1 MPNQLKPLTNV
12 EIAGAKPRSTDYELR
27 DGEGLYLLVKTSG
40 RKAWHFEY
48 YHPVTKK
55 RTKTSLGPYPVV
67 TLAMA
72 RETRTKY
79 RRLLYQGIDPRQH
92 LAGIAEEKRIQ
103 NECTLEKVAEQWL
116 KEKKRTSD
124 LSEDHAKDVWRSLE
138 MHVFPSLGNTPVTE
152 IRPKMLKE
160 HLTPLE
166 EQGILETLRRVIS
179 RLNEIFRFAISEEL
193 IEFNPADNLVARF
206 KKPKKQNMPAL
217 HPSELGRLM
226 LALQNASI
234 RKETEWRIPDTFMK
248 MNRSHT
254 VPLSKQA
261 LRVLQIME
269 PVSRRRPGAYAPADR
284 ERRAYPH
291 GVRRRTGRPRHAQPP
306 GPQAQAARRQALLG
320 AEEPLQIVEG
330 E

>member
-234 RKETEWRIPDTFMK
+234 RKETRCLIEWELLTWVRPGEAVSARWCDIDMKKAEWRIPDTFMK

-261 LRVLQIME
+261 
-269 PVSRRRPGAYAPADR
+269 
-284 ERRAYPH
+284 
-291 GVRRRTGRPRHAQPP
+291 
-306 GPQAQAARRQALLG
+306 
-320 AEEPLQIVEG
+320 
-330 E
+330 

>member
-1 MPNQLKPLTNV
+1 
-12 EIAGAKPRSTDYELR
+12 
-27 DGEGLYLLVKTSG
+27 
-40 RKAWHFEY
+40 
-48 YHPVTKK
+48 
-55 RTKTSLGPYPVV
+55 
-67 TLAMA
+67 MA

-79 RRLLYQGIDPRQH
+79 RRLLWQGIDPRQH
-92 LAGIAEEKRIQ
+92 LAGIAEEKRLQ

-138 MHVFPSLGNTPVTE
+138 MHVFPSLGSTPVTE

-217 HPSELGRLM
+217 P
-226 LALQNASI
+226 
-234 RKETEWRIPDTFMK
+234 
-248 MNRSHT
+248 
-254 VPLSKQA
+254 
-261 LRVLQIME
+261 
-269 PVSRRRPGAYAPADR
+269 PANWAD
-284 ERRAYPH
+284 
-291 GVRRRTGRPRHAQPP
+291 
-306 GPQAQAARRQALLG
+306 
-320 AEEPLQIVEG
+320 
-330 E
+330 

>member
-1 MPNQLKPLTNV
+1 
-12 EIAGAKPRSTDYELR
+12 
-27 DGEGLYLLVKTSG
+27 
-40 RKAWHFEY
+40 
-48 YHPVTKK
+48 
-55 RTKTSLGPYPVV
+55 
-67 TLAMA
+67 
-72 RETRTKY
+72 
-79 RRLLYQGIDPRQH
+79 
-92 LAGIAEEKRIQ
+92 
-103 NECTLEKVAEQWL
+103 
-116 KEKKRTSD
+116 
-124 LSEDHAKDVWRSLE
+124 SLE
-138 MHVFPSLGNTPVTE
+138 MHVFPSLGSTPVTE

-234 RKETEWRIPDTFMK
+234 RKETRCLIEWELLTWVRPGEAVSARWCDIDMKKAEWRIPDTFMK

-261 LRVLQIME
+261 LRVL
-269 PVSRRRPGAYAPADR
+269 
-284 ERRAYPH
+284 
-291 GVRRRTGRPRHAQPP
+291 
-306 GPQAQAARRQALLG
+306 
-320 AEEPLQIVEG
+320 
-330 E
+330 

>member
-1 MPNQLKPLTNV
+1 MPKQLKPLTNV

-79 RRLLYQGIDPRQH
+79 RRLLWQGIDPRQH
-92 LAGIAEEKRIQ
+92 LAGIAEEKRLQ

-138 MHVFPSLGNTPVTE
+138 MHVFPSLGSTPVTE

-160 HLTPLE
+160 HLYMY
-166 EQGILETLRRVIS
+166 IWV
-179 RLNEIFRFAISEEL
+179 
-193 IEFNPADNLVARF
+193 
-206 KKPKKQNMPAL
+206 
-217 HPSELGRLM
+217 LM
-226 LALQNASI
+226 LNQLVHYLKLVI
-234 RKETEWRIPDTFMK
+234 
-248 MNRSHT
+248 
-254 VPLSKQA
+254 
-261 LRVLQIME
+261 
-269 PVSRRRPGAYAPADR
+269 
-284 ERRAYPH
+284 
-291 GVRRRTGRPRHAQPP
+291 
-306 GPQAQAARRQALLG
+306 LLIFVVDY
-320 AEEPLQIVEG
+320 LNMVVKNN
-330 E
+330 

>member
-1 MPNQLKPLTNV
+1 
-12 EIAGAKPRSTDYELR
+12 
-27 DGEGLYLLVKTSG
+27 
-40 RKAWHFEY
+40 
-48 YHPVTKK
+48 
-55 RTKTSLGPYPVV
+55 
-67 TLAMA
+67 A

-179 RLNEIFRFAISEEL
+179 RLNEIFR
-193 IEFNPADNLVARF
+193 
-206 KKPKKQNMPAL
+206 
-217 HPSELGRLM
+217 
-226 LALQNASI
+226 
-234 RKETEWRIPDTFMK
+234 
-248 MNRSHT
+248 
-254 VPLSKQA
+254 
-261 LRVLQIME
+261 
-269 PVSRRRPGAYAPADR
+269 
-284 ERRAYPH
+284 
-291 GVRRRTGRPRHAQPP
+291 
-306 GPQAQAARRQALLG
+306 
-320 AEEPLQIVEG
+320 
-330 E
+330 